1 MISTPVGT
9 PAAPAKKPKKRRKKQ
24 SLFLYTAKRT
34 LKNRVSMIGCIILLI
49 ILLMCLFAP
58 LLASW
63 APDYM
68 DYTAVKSLPTARHI
82 LGTDHLGR
90 DIFSRLLYGGRASLA
105 LGFIC
110 AAVGM
115 VTGLFFGCLV
125 GYAGGQTDLVVM
137 RICDILS
144 AIPGMLLSILIS
156 AALGGGFG
164 KTILAMTIGGI
175 PGSVRASRAM
185 ALKER
190 EMEYLEA
197 AKATNCSKMKTIFR
211 HMMPN
216 IVSPTIVSTTM
227 MIGNSIMSASGLSY
241 IGLGIQPP
249 TPEWGAMLSDA
260 SQFIFSDP
268 YMIMAPGLAII
279 ITVLAINMIGD
290 GLRDALDPKLK
301 D

>member
-1 MISTPVGT
+1 MAQNTAS
-9 PAAPAKKPKKRRKKQ
+9 APTRAKKRKKQ
-24 SLFLYTAKRT
+24 NLAVYTLRRT
-34 LKNRVSMIGCIILLI
+34 LKNKVSMIGFIILVIIILLA
-49 ILLMCLFAP
+49 ILAP
-58 LLASW
+58 LIS
-63 APDYM
+63 PYDPSYM
-68 DYTAVKSLPTARHI
+68 DYTAIKCRPCAAHLF
-82 LGTDHLGR
+82 GTDHLGR
-90 DIFSRLLYGGRASLA
+90 DILSRLLHGARYSLS

-110 AAVGM
+110 AAIGM
-115 VTGLFFGCLV
+115 ITGIFFGCLV
-125 GYAGGQTDLVVM
+125 GYAGGNTDLVVM
-137 RICDILS
+137 RLCDIMS

-156 AALGGGFG
+156 AALGSGFG

-197 AKATNCSKMKTIFR
+197 AKATNCSPMKTIFR

-227 MIGNSIMSASGLSY
+227 MIGNTIMSASGLSY

-260 SQFIFSDP
+260 SKYIMTDP
-268 YMIMAPGLAII
+268 HMIVFPGLAIL

-290 GLRDALDPKLK
+290 GLRDALDPRLK

>member
-1 MISTPVGT
+1 MIQTTTS
-9 PAAPAKKPKKRRKKQ
+9 APAVSVKKKRKKKQ
-24 SLFLYTAKRT
+24 NQVLYILRRM
-34 LKNRVSMIGCIILLI
+34 LKNKVSLVGFIIIVIMI
-49 ILLMCLFAP
+49 LMCICAP
-58 LLASW
+58 LLTSW
-63 APDYM
+63 APDFM
-68 DYTAVKSLPTARHI
+68 DYTAVKALPGGSHI

-115 VTGLFFGCLV
+115 VTGVFFGCLV

-137 RICDILS
+137 RVCDILS

-156 AALGGGFG
+156 AALGPGFG
-164 KTILAMTIGGI
+164 KTILAMTVGGI
-175 PGSVRASRAM
+175 PGSIRASRAM

-197 AKATNCSKMKTIFR
+197 AKATNCSKMKIIFR

-249 TPEWGAMLSDA
+249 EAEWGAMLSDA
-260 SQFIFSDP
+260 SKFILTDP
-268 YMIMAPGLAII
+268 YMIVGPGLAIL

-290 GLRDALDPKLK
+290 GLRDALDPRLK

>member
-1 MISTPVGT
+1 MTQNIQT
-9 PAAPAKKPKKRRKKQ
+9 PAAAKPRRKRQ
-24 SLFLYTAKRT
+24 NMVLYTLRRM
-34 LKNRVSMIGCIILLI
+34 LKNRVSMVGFIIIIAIILACVL
-49 ILLMCLFAP
+49 AP
-58 LLASW
+58 VLAPYD
-63 APDYM
+63 PDFM
-68 DYTAVKSLPTARHI
+68 DYTAVKCRPCLTHL

-90 DIFSRLLYGGRASLA
+90 DILSRLLWGGRSSLA

-110 AAVGM
+110 AIVGM
-115 VTGLFFGCLV
+115 FTGVFFGCLV
-125 GYAGGQTDLVVM
+125 GYAGGNVDLVVM
-137 RICDILS
+137 RICDIMS

-156 AALGGGFG
+156 AALGPGFG
-164 KTILAMTIGGI
+164 KTILAMTLGGV

-197 AKATNCSKMKTIFR
+197 ATATNCSSMKIIFR

-249 TPEWGAMLSDA
+249 AAEWGAMLSDA
-260 SQFIFSDP
+260 SKYLMTDP
-268 YMIMAPGLAII
+268 HMIVGPGVAII
-279 ITVLAINMIGD
+279 VTVLAINMIGD